1 MTEMTLPAT
10 PGGYRD
16 GMISRMPSTPAAPF
30 VHAVRLRPWRIDE
43 EAFRDYTDDL
53 PAFEAPAR
61 IELDPRVTFL
71 VGENGSGKSTLVEAI
86 AVASKLNAEGGGRV
100 QQFSFSTRASHSNLH
115 RRLELERAALAPL
128 NAFFLRAES
137 VFNLATAVE
146 GNDMQKVFQRP
157 LHEQSHG
164 ESFLDIAVNRLGPR
178 GFYVL
183 DEPEAALSV
192 NGQLAL
198 MRRMHELVEEHSQL
212 VVATHSPI
220 LVGFPG
226 AAILELGEA
235 GVRRVDYDETP
246 QVELTRSFLDDRE
259 RFLRHLLS

>member
-1 MTEMTLPAT
+1 
-10 PGGYRD
+10 
-16 GMISRMPSTPAAPF
+16 MIRRMPSPAAPF
-30 VHAVRLRPWRIDE
+30 VHALRLRPWRIDE
-43 EAFRDYTDDL
+43 ASFRDYTDEL
-53 PAFEAPAR
+53 AAFEPPAR

-71 VGENGSGKSTLVEAI
+71 VGENGSGKSTLVEAV

-100 QQFSFSTRASHSNLH
+100 QQFSFATRASHSNLH
-115 RRLELERAALAPL
+115 RRLELERAKLAPL

-146 GNDMQKVFQRP
+146 SSAMQAVFQRP

-198 MRRMHELVEEHSQL
+198 MRRMHELVEEHSQF

-220 LVGFPG
+220 LVGYPG
-226 AAILELGEA
+226 ATILELGED
-235 GVRRVDYDETP
+235 GIRKVDYEETP
-246 QVELTRSFLDDRE
+246 QVELTRTFLEDPE
-259 RFLRHLLS
+259 RFLRRLLT